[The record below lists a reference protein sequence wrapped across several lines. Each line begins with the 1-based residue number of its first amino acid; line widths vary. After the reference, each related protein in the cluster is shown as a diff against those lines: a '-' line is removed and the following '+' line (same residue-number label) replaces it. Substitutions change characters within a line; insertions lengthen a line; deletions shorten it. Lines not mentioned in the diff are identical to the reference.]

1 MLLYVNPLST
11 ARATESVAIDGQAGR
26 DRVALEE
33 LEHHFIFT
41 MLQEMR
47 KSVPEGGIFPR
58 GHEERMYEEMLD
70 DAMSG
75 EIAHSGQ
82 FGIAKM
88 IAEQLRIEEMQKQLK
103 GSEKLSEP
111 GAAGQAAGN
120 AGDMG
125 GDS

>member
-1 MLLYVNPLST
+1 VLLYVNPLST
-11 ARATESVAIDGQAGR
+11 ARATSMVAAEGQAGR
-26 DRVALEE
+26 DKVAFEE

-47 KSVPEGGIFPR
+47 KSIPEGGIFPR

-88 IAEQLRIEEMQKQLK
+88 IAEQLRIEEMQKHLK
-103 GSEKLSEP
+103 GSEKLVDP
-111 GAAGQAAGN
+111 GAAGKSAGN
-120 AGDMG
+120 AGDTG
-125 GDS
+125 SDS